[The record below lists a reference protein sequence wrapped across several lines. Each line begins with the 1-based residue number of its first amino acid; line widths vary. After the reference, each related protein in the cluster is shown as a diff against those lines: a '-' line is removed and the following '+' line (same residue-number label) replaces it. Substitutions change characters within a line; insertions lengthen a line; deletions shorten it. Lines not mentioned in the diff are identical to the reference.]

1 MSSIEFSFGD
11 LIDESAERAGVDP
24 AALTH
29 RHLASITRSLQLV
42 FTEIEK
48 EGATAEYR
56 TETLTVPL
64 PAGYGA
70 VQLPRETI
78 DVSGVALVVNGA
90 PYPLGRTTRE
100 DYQTLSYPSSS
111 GTPSIFWLSKTI
123 PPESAFL
130 NSTLGADY
138 LPSLDFRDPRNT
150 QNLILYPAWPVG
162 GAPLAVG
169 EGPFLVLW
177 PQNGLTAGQLTVT
190 RVRQINMPGG
200 FGEQLDARHPRIGPT
215 RGYGHEYTPHPI
227 YTKWH
232 ATTATVCIWCDCRK
246 DWLTLIGSKVCSAHT
261 THMKK
266 EAARGRSDRPQHDSG
281 SRLAG
286 AHDE

>member
-200 FGEQLDARHPRIGPT
+200 FGEQLDATRNWTETIVRGLTAHIARKYNPAEFANLWGQYKDELVNMAAEEDHHPTKISHRAFGFSRPRRH
-215 RGYGHEYTPHPI
+215 
-227 YTKWH
+227 
-232 ATTATVCIWCDCRK
+232 
-246 DWLTLIGSKVCSAHT
+246 
-261 THMKK
+261 
-266 EAARGRSDRPQHDSG
+266 
-281 SRLAG
+281 
-286 AHDE
+286 

>member
-1 MSSIEFSFGD
+1 MTNREAQVAD
-11 LIDESAERAGVDP
+11 AAERDEEFEAVAGILNDAFANDP
-24 AALTH
+24 EVL
-29 RHLASITRSLQLV
+29 R
-42 FTEIEK
+42 
-48 EGATAEYR
+48 
-56 TETLTVPL
+56 
-64 PAGYGA
+64 AGM
-70 VQLPRETI
+70 RE
-78 DVSGVALVVNGA
+78 
-90 PYPLGRTTRE
+90 R
-100 DYQTLSYPSSS
+100 
-111 GTPSIFWLSKTI
+111 
-123 PPESAFL
+123 
-130 NSTLGADY
+130 
-138 LPSLDFRDPRNT
+138 
-150 QNLILYPAWPVG
+150 
-162 GAPLAVG
+162 
-169 EGPFLVLW
+169 
-177 PQNGLTAGQLTVT
+177 
-190 RVRQINMPGG
+190 